1 MKRSVLVVILVLA
14 VLGVAA
20 CTRQLSTPSAG
31 QPAEAT
37 APPVAGNVMDQ
48 LKQFATQT
56 ALASGAQPVVVG
68 TAIAPQEPTAAA
80 GETTPAEQP
89 AEGAAT
95 QVAPQPT
102 QAEVEV
108 VPAQPVQPAVVVP
121 TSTPGIPK
129 TYTLERGES
138 AYCIARRF
146 DLDPG
151 ELMSLNGLGA
161 NSILQPGMV
170 LKIPQTGNPFPAQRA
185 LRPHPATYAVSGS
198 ESIHEIACYYGDV
211 APEAIAFANGLEAP
225 YRLKAGMN
233 LQIP

>member
-1 MKRSVLVVILVLA
+1 MKRSVLVVILVL
-14 VLGVAA
+14 VVFGIAA
-20 CTRQLSTPSAG
+20 CTRQLSTPGAS

-48 LKQFATQT
+48 LQQFATQT
-56 ALASGAQPVVVG
+56 AIAGGAAPVVVE
-68 TAIAPQEPTAAA
+68 TAQAPQEPTAES
-80 GETTPAEQP
+80 GEPLPGEQP

-95 QVAPQPT
+95 PQAPQPT
-102 QAEVEV
+102 PAEVVV
-108 VPAQPVQPAVVVP
+108 VPAQPVQPAIVVP

-129 TYTLERGES
+129 TYTIERGES

-146 DLDPG
+146 DLDPQ
-151 ELMSLNGLGA
+151 ELLSVNGLGA
-161 NSILQPGMV
+161 NTIIQPGTV

-185 LRPHPATYAVSGS
+185 LRPHPATYAVSGN
-198 ESIHEIACYYGDV
+198 ESLNEIACYYGDV
-211 APEAIAFANGLEAP
+211 SPEAIAFANGLQAP